1 MPVAL
6 RSLDYKPDVRPT
18 KTAGSS
24 AGLVTG
30 GALRADDFA
39 TVEEFL
45 NLLARAV
52 RQFHTYPST
61 SPLCSDAIAACHK
74 VYASLERRDRLVL
87 RVTPTEL
94 IVDEVGVGAGTVV
107 EQELVRR
114 LHRAHIAAIDFDRMA
129 TARDFSRFCA
139 DIVSSEGLAKTKT
152 SFAEQLTEHGVETI
166 VPHMAHR
173 PEVLDVGSPSQSLCT
188 LVEHERRRRESALEG
203 NAPVNHLYPPDKG
216 WVRLDPAA
224 QFDVVS
230 LVDLA
235 VLVDDPAEVA
245 TILLRLTDD
254 DPVGAEARGT
264 ALEQK
269 FTDVTTLFASLDP
282 RLARVMFG
290 RLARAVLELDPDRRT
305 ALLRRTIL
313 PGLLDGRAD
322 GNVLR
327 DFPDV
332 DLAESLCLL
341 LELETAAPEV
351 LTAALNRLD
360 LPAERRETVVPL
372 IDARLR
378 AGHAGDSPL
387 NGRGKD
393 AGLDR
398 LARRLIQIEA
408 APGKNFTEFAAFDL
422 SIDDHVA
429 SALAG
434 VRDSIGATDLPIS
447 ELQCLRSLVRLEPNV
462 SVVNA
467 FLQKTLARFGDLEG
481 GARWHDL
488 AAQASGYRQLAD
500 ELRERRPDVADAIV
514 SALAAFCTADRA
526 LALATLHDRDAL
538 GRESVGA
545 LIAAFGA
552 AVVPAFV
559 ALLDDSARQPK
570 GRSLAGLMCAH
581 AGLLAPALVL
591 ELGHCGV
598 AATRAGVRVL
608 GFAGAGY
615 EVAVAEQVGHGDEP
629 IVREALRALAR
640 MGTAQ
645 AAAMVA
651 RQLQDGSVRSRA
663 AAEEA
668 LWHFPPARA
677 AALVRELLGS
687 HEFVL
692 QNPAM
697 VGRLLERAASAGI
710 DGLDRVLA
718 DLEPLRFRF
727 WNPGLV
733 RIALRARELRAR

>member
-1 MPVAL
+1 MPAAL
-6 RSLDYKPDVRPT
+6 RSLDYKPDLRVT
-18 KTAGSS
+18 KTAG
-24 AGLVTG
+24 LVAG
-30 GALRADDFA
+30 GAFRADDFA
-39 TVEEFL
+39 SVEEFV

-74 VYASLERRDRLVL
+74 VYATLERRDRLVF

-94 IVDEVGVGAGTVV
+94 IVDDIGIGAGTVI

-114 LHRAHIAAIDFDRMA
+114 LHRAHIAAIDFDRIA
-129 TARDFSRFCA
+129 SPRDFSRFCA

-173 PEVLDVGSPSQSLCT
+173 PEVLNVGAPAQSLCT
-188 LVEHERRRRESALEG
+188 LVEHERRRRESVFEG
-203 NAPVNHLYPPDKG
+203 GAPVNHLYPPDKG

-224 QFDVVS
+224 QFDTVS

-235 VLVDDPAEVA
+235 VLVDDPAEIA

-254 DPVGAEARGT
+254 DPVGAESRGT

-290 RLARAVLELDPDRRT
+290 RLARAVLELEPERRT
-305 ALLRRTIL
+305 TLLQRTIL

-360 LPAERRETVVPL
+360 LPVERRETVVPI
-372 IDARLR
+372 IDAKLR
-378 AGHAGDSPL
+378 SGRQGDT
-387 NGRGKD
+387 GRASD

-408 APGKNFTEFAAFDL
+408 APGRNFTEFAAFDL
-422 SIDDHVA
+422 SIDDQAARV
-429 SALAG
+429 LGG
-434 VRDSIGATDLPIS
+434 VRDAIGATDLPLT

-462 SVVNA
+462 SIVNA
-467 FLQKTLARFGDLEG
+467 FLQKTRARLGELEAG
-481 GARWHDL
+481 ERWLDL
-488 AAQASGYRQLAD
+488 AAQATDYRQLAD
-500 ELRERRPDVADAIV
+500 ELRERRPDVAEAIV
-514 SALAAFCTADRA
+514 AALAAFCTYPRA
-526 LALATLHDRDAL
+526 LAMATLLERDEQGREVVDAL
-538 GRESVGA
+538 V
-545 LIAAFGA
+545 AAFGVA
-552 AVVPAFV
+552 IVPAFV
-559 ALLDDSARQPK
+559 ALLDDPARQSHNRP
-570 GRSLAGLMCAH
+570 LVTLMCAH
-581 AGLLAPALVL
+581 AAALAPALVV
-591 ELGHCGV
+591 ELAEPGRCGV
-598 AATRAGVRVL
+598 AATRVAVRVL

-615 EVAVAEQVGHGDEP
+615 EETVAEQTVNGDEP
-629 IVREALRALAR
+629 LVREALRALAR
-640 MGTAQ
+640 IGTAQ
-645 AAAMVA
+645 AAALVA

-677 AALVRELLGS
+677 AGLVRELLGS

-692 QNPAM
+692 HNAAA
-697 VGRLLERAASAGI
+697 VGRLLDRSAQAHI
-710 DGLDRVLA
+710 DGLDTVLSA
-718 DLEPLRFRF
+718 LEPLRFRF

-733 RIALRARELRAR
+733 RVALRARELRAR

>member
-1 MPVAL
+1 MPAAL
-6 RSLDYKPDVRPT
+6 RSLDYKADVRAT
-18 KTAGSS
+18 KTAGLV
-24 AGLVTG
+24 AGGVF
-30 GALRADDFA
+30 RAEDFA
-39 TVEEFL
+39 SVEEFI

-61 SPLCSDAIAACHK
+61 SPLCSDAVAACHK
-74 VYASLERRDRLVL
+74 VYATLERRDRLVL

-94 IVDEVGVGAGTVV
+94 IVDEIGVGAGTVI

-114 LHRAHIAAIDFDRMA
+114 LHRAHIAALDFDRIA
-129 TARDFSRFCA
+129 SPRDFSRFCA

-173 PEVLDVGSPSQSLCT
+173 PEVLNVGAPAQSLCT
-188 LVEHERRRRESALEG
+188 LVEHERRRRESVFEG
-203 NAPVNHLYPPDKG
+203 GAPVNHLYPPDKG

-224 QFDVVS
+224 QFDTVS

-235 VLVDDPAEVA
+235 VLVDDPAEIA

-254 DPVGAEARGT
+254 DPVGAESRGT

-290 RLARAVLELDPDRRT
+290 RLARAVLELEPERRT
-305 ALLRRTIL
+305 ALLQRTIL

-322 GNVLR
+322 GHVLR

-372 IDARLR
+372 IDAKLR
-378 AGHAGDSPL
+378 S
-387 NGRGKD
+387 GRHDTGRTSD

-408 APGKNFTEFAAFDL
+408 APGRNFTEFAAFDL
-422 SIDDHVA
+422 SIDDQAARV
-429 SALAG
+429 LGG
-434 VRDSIGATDLPIS
+434 VRDAIGATDLPLA

-467 FLQKTLARFGDLEG
+467 FLQKMRARFGELEAD
-481 GARWHDL
+481 ARWQDL
-488 AAQASGYRQLAD
+488 AAQATGYRQLAD

-514 SALAAFCTADRA
+514 AALAAFCTHARTLAMTTLLEGDEQGRA
-526 LALATLHDRDAL
+526 SVDAL
-538 GRESVGA
+538 V
-545 LIAAFGA
+545 AAFGA
-552 AVVPAFV
+552 AVAPAFV
-559 ALLDDSARQPK
+559 GLLDDPARQSHN
-570 GRSLAGLMCAH
+570 RSLASLMCAH
-581 AGLLAPALVL
+581 AALLAPALAV
-591 ELGHCGV
+591 ELGEPGRCGV
-598 AATRAGVRVL
+598 AARRIAVRVL

-615 EVAVAEQVGHGDEP
+615 EATVAEQTVHGDEP
-629 IVREALRALAR
+629 LVREALRALAR
-640 MGTAQ
+640 IGTAQ
-645 AAAMVA
+645 AAALVA
-651 RQLQDGSVRSRA
+651 RRLQDGSVRSRA

-668 LWHFPPARA
+668 LWHLPPARA
-677 AALVRELLGS
+677 AGLVRELLGS

-692 QNPAM
+692 HNPAA
-697 VGRLLERAASAGI
+697 VGRLIDRSVQAHI
-710 DGLDRVLA
+710 DGLDKVLSA
-718 DLEPLRFRF
+718 LEPLRFRF

-733 RIALRARELRAR
+733 RVALRARELRAR

>member
-1 MPVAL
+1 MPAAL
-6 RSLDYKPDVRPT
+6 RSLDYKPDVRAT
-18 KTAGSS
+18 KTAG
-24 AGLVTG
+24 LVAG
-30 GALRADDFA
+30 GAFRADDFA
-39 TVEEFL
+39 SVEEFI

-52 RQFHTYPST
+52 RQFHTYPFT

-74 VYASLERRDRLVL
+74 VYATLERRDRLVL

-94 IVDEVGVGAGTVV
+94 IVDEIGVGAGTVI

-114 LHRAHIAAIDFDRMA
+114 LHRAHIAAIDFDRIA
-129 TARDFSRFCA
+129 SPRDFSRFCA

-173 PEVLDVGSPSQSLCT
+173 PEVLNVGAPAQSLCT
-188 LVEHERRRRESALEG
+188 LVEHERRRRESVFEG
-203 NAPVNHLYPPDKG
+203 GAPVNHLYPPDKG

-224 QFDVVS
+224 QFDTVS

-235 VLVDDPAEVA
+235 VLVDDPAEIA

-254 DPVGAEARGT
+254 DPVGAESRGT

-290 RLARAVLELDPDRRT
+290 RLARAVLELEPERRT
-305 ALLRRTIL
+305 ALLQRTIL

-360 LPAERRETVVPL
+360 LPADRRETVVPL

-378 AGHAGDSPL
+378 SGRQSD
-387 NGRGKD
+387 NGRTSD

-408 APGKNFTEFAAFDL
+408 APGRNFTEFAAFDL
-422 SIDDHVA
+422 SIDDQAARV
-429 SALAG
+429 LGG
-434 VRDSIGATDLPIS
+434 VREAIGATDLPLI

-467 FLQKTLARFGDLEG
+467 FLQKTLTRLGELEARE
-481 GARWHDL
+481 RWHDL
-488 AAQASGYRQLAD
+488 AAQATGYRQLAD
-500 ELRERRPDVADAIV
+500 ELRERRPDVADAIAA
-514 SALAAFCTADRA
+514 ALGAFCTYARA
-526 LALATLHDRDAL
+526 LAMATLLERDDQ
-538 GRESVGA
+538 GREIVDE
-545 LIAAFGA
+545 LVAAFGVA
-552 AVVPAFV
+552 AVPAFV
-559 ALLDDSARQPK
+559 GLLDDPARQSHN
-570 GRSLAGLMCAH
+570 RSLASLMCAH
-581 AGLLAPALVL
+581 AQLLAPALAV
-591 ELGHCGV
+591 ELAEPRHCGV
-598 AATRAGVRVL
+598 AATRVAVRVL

-615 EVAVAEQVGHGDEP
+615 EATVAEQTMHGDDP
-629 IVREALRALAR
+629 LVREALRALAR
-640 MGTAQ
+640 IGTAQ
-645 AAAMVA
+645 AAALVA
-651 RQLQDGSVRSRA
+651 RQLRDGSVRSRA

-677 AALVRELLGS
+677 AGLVRELLGS
-687 HEFVL
+687 HDFVL
-692 QNPAM
+692 QNPAA
-697 VGRLLERAASAGI
+697 VGRLIDRSAQAHI
-710 DGLDRVLA
+710 DGLDQVLSA
-718 DLEPLRFRF
+718 LEPLRFRF

-733 RIALRARELRAR
+733 RVALRARELRAR

>member
-1 MPVAL
+1 MPAAL
-6 RSLDYKPDVRPT
+6 RSLDYKPDIRPT
-18 KTAGSS
+18 KAAVAAGV
-24 AGLVTG
+24 GVF
-30 GALRADDFA
+30 RADDFA
-39 TVEEFL
+39 AVEEFL

-52 RQFHTYPST
+52 RQFHTYPPT
-61 SPLCSDAIAACHK
+61 SPLCSDAVAACHK
-74 VYASLERRDRLVL
+74 VYATLERRDRLVL

-94 IVDEVGVGAGTVV
+94 IVDEIGVGAGTVI
-107 EQELVRR
+107 EHELVRR
-114 LHRAHIAAIDFDRMA
+114 LHRAHIAAIDFDRIA
-129 TARDFSRFCA
+129 SVRDFSRFCA
-139 DIVSSEGLAKTKT
+139 DIISSEGLAKTKT

-173 PEVLDVGSPSQSLCT
+173 PEVLNVGAPAPSLCT
-188 LVEHERRRRESALEG
+188 LVDHERRRRDSLFEG
-203 NAPVNHLYPPDKG
+203 GSPVNHLYPPDKG

-224 QFDVVS
+224 QFNSVS

-254 DPVGAEARGT
+254 DPADPIGAAARGT

-269 FTDVTTLFASLDP
+269 FSDVTTLFASLDP

-290 RLARAVLELDPDRRT
+290 RLARAVLELEPERRT
-305 ALLRRTIL
+305 ALLQRTIL

-360 LPAERRETVVPL
+360 LPSERRSSVVPL

-378 AGHAGDSPL
+378 AGRDGDS
-387 NGRGKD
+387 GRKTD

-408 APGKNFTEFAAFDL
+408 APGRNFAEFAAFDL
-422 SIDDHVA
+422 SIDDQAATV
-429 SALAG
+429 LGG
-434 VRDSIGATDLPIS
+434 VRDSIGATDLPIA

-462 SVVNA
+462 SVVNV
-467 FLQKTLARFGDLEG
+467 FLTKALAHLGDVEADG
-481 GARWHDL
+481 RWQDV
-488 AAQASGYRQLAD
+488 AAQATAFRELAD
-500 ELRERRPDVADAIV
+500 QLRERRPDVAEAIAI
-514 SALAAFCTADRA
+514 ALGAFCTPARA
-526 LALATLHDRDAL
+526 LALTAMHERDAG
-538 GRESVGA
+538 GREIVGA
-545 LIAAFGA
+545 LVTAFGP
-552 AVVPAFV
+552 AVVPALV
-559 ALLDDSARQPK
+559 SLLDDPANQANSRA
-570 GRSLAGLMCAH
+570 LTALMCAH
-581 AGLLAPALVL
+581 AVVLAPGLVL
-591 ELGHCGV
+591 ALGNSGV
-598 AATRAGVRVL
+598 AATRAIVRVL

-615 EVAVAEQVGHGDEP
+615 EAVVAGQAQQGDEP
-629 IVREALRALAR
+629 LVREALRALAR

-651 RQLQDGSVRSRA
+651 GQLRDGNVRSHA

-677 AALVRELLGS
+677 AGLVRELVGS

-692 QNPAM
+692 QNPAI
-697 VGRLLERAASAGI
+697 VGRLLDRAAKAGI
-710 DGLDRVLA
+710 DGLDRALSEI
-718 DLEPLRFRF
+718 EPLRFRF

-733 RIALRARELRAR
+733 RVALRARELRAR

>member
-1 MPVAL
+1 VAA
-6 RSLDYKPDVRPT
+6 S
-18 KTAGSS
+18 
-24 AGLVTG
+24 
-30 GALRADDFA
+30 GAFRADDFA
-39 TVEEFL
+39 SVEEFL

-61 SPLCSDAIAACHK
+61 SPLCSDAVAACYK
-74 VYASLERRDRLVL
+74 VYATLERRDRLVL

-94 IVDEVGVGAGTVV
+94 IVDEIGVGAGTVI

-114 LHRAHIAAIDFDRMA
+114 LHRAHIAAIDFDRIA
-129 TARDFSRFCA
+129 SARDFSRFCA

-152 SFAEQLTEHGVETI
+152 SFAEQLIEHGVETI

-173 PEVLDVGSPSQSLCT
+173 PEVLNVGAPAPSLCT
-188 LVEHERRRRESALEG
+188 LVDHERRRRSSLFEG
-203 NAPVNHLYPPDKG
+203 GAPVNHLYPPDKG

-224 QFDVVS
+224 QFDTIS

-254 DPVGAEARGT
+254 DPADPAGAAARGT

-269 FTDVTTLFASLDP
+269 FSDVTTLFASLDP

-290 RLARAVLELDPDRRT
+290 RLARAVLELEPDRRT
-305 ALLRRTIL
+305 ALLQRTIL

-372 IDARLR
+372 IDAKLR
-378 AGHAGDSPL
+378 G
-387 NGRGKD
+387 GRGGDAGRATD

-408 APGKNFTEFAAFDL
+408 APGRNFAEFAAFDL
-422 SIDDHVA
+422 SIDDQAATV
-429 SALAG
+429 LAG
-434 VRDSIGATDLPIS
+434 VRDVIGATDLPVA

-467 FLQKTLARFGDLEG
+467 FLMKTLTRLGELESG
-481 GARWHDL
+481 GRWLDL

-514 SALAAFCTADRA
+514 AALASFCTPDRVVAMAA
-526 LALATLHDRDAL
+526 LHEPDAP
-538 GRESVGA
+538 GGAIAGA
-545 LIAAFGA
+545 LVAAFGA
-552 AVVPAFV
+552 AVVPTFV
-559 ALLDDSARQPK
+559 SLLDDPALHPK
-570 GRSLAGLMCAH
+570 HRSLVALMCAH
-581 AGLLAPALVL
+581 AALLAPAIVL
-591 ELGHCGV
+591 ALGHCG
-598 AATRAGVRVL
+598 AAAARAGVKVL

-615 EVAVAEQVGHGDEP
+615 EAAVTQQAEHGDEP
-629 IVREALRALAR
+629 LVREALRALAR

-651 RQLQDGSVRSRA
+651 RQLRNGSVKSRA

-668 LWHFPPARA
+668 LWHFPAARA
-677 AALVRELLGS
+677 ALLVRELLGS

-692 QNPAM
+692 QNPAI
-697 VGRLLERAASAGI
+697 VGRLIDRSVQAGI
-710 DGLDRVLA
+710 DGLDQVLFA
-718 DLEPLRFRF
+718 LEPLRFRF

-733 RIALRARELRAR
+733 RVALRARELRAR